1 MLAVFIGFA
10 HAQTFLR
17 GIPGVNNRMELV
29 TFVLTEEYMYHLRN
43 TLPNKFPNTGF
54 TQNLGGGG
62 ALLSTPPPASTA
74 LS

>member
-54 TQNLGGGG
+54 TQNLGGGA
-62 ALLSTPPPASTA
+62 ALLSTPPASTA